1 MLAATLLTLASKD
14 RGRLRTLVFLGG
26 SGITLV
32 VLGALALA
40 GGKGIRMELPKP
52 SLISTIVDIIL
63 GGLLIYI
70 GHRKIFKKPKDARLK
85 VQYKTKIFAKPGLLA
100 SFGLGF
106 VITVTDFS
114 SLVLYLAAAKQS
126 IDADV
131 SSTVKVA
138 AMSMMAGFIMLPII
152 APFLLTLIAPETAA
166 LFLDRINIF
175 IRKYSRYITA
185 VICLIFGLFLVGK
198 GLLQVY

>member
-1 MLAATLLTLASKD
+1 MIKLLTILLPLGLGAAISPTMLAATLLTLASKD
-14 RGRLRTLVFLGG
+14 RARLRTLVFLGG

-40 GGKGIRMELPKP
+40 SGKGIRMELPKP

-70 GHRKIFKKPKDARLK
+70 GHRKIFRKPKDARLK
-85 VQYKTKIFAKPGLLA
+85 VQSKTKIFAKPGLLA

-126 IDADV
+126 IDAGV
-131 SSTVKVA
+131 SSTDKAVYFSSARDYCRCTKGYFEGSVLEITKIA
-138 AMSMMAGFIMLPII
+138 TSSAILLP
-152 APFLLTLIAPETAA
+152 E
-166 LFLDRINIF
+166 
-175 IRKYSRYITA
+175 
-185 VICLIFGLFLVGK
+185 
-198 GLLQVY
+198 